1 MAGKNNTAERVRTIV
16 ESKIDSLGIE
26 LVETEYVKEGAKWF
40 LRLYIDKPGGVTIDD
55 CQLVHENVIDL
66 IDAADPIAGP
76 YIFEVSSPGL
86 DRPLKTERDFI
97 RNIGQDIELSLYAP
111 DASGR
116 KAYSGVL
123 KAYSDGKI
131 ILQPEDTSEEISFP
145 VKELSLVKKAIKF

>member
-1 MAGKNNTAERVRTIV
+1 MAGKNNTAERVRNIV

-131 ILQPEDTSEEISFP
+131 ILQPEDTSEEISFS

>member
-1 MAGKNNTAERVRTIV
+1 MAGKNNTAERVRSIV

-131 ILQPEDTSEEISFP
+131 ILQLEDTSEEISFP